1 MFEVNNKIT
10 KTMSLTSFWY
20 FVNFERVSI
29 IDFEQVNDR

>member
-10 KTMSLTSFWY
+10 KTMSLTSFWN

-29 IDFEQVNDR
+29 IEQVNDR